1 MARTKL
7 ELPFRFSFAQE
18 EQTIQRILT
27 ARGYHQTTLKSGE
40 SVWKKGIGL
49 WSYMKFIKTDYSDN
63 KVLLSG
69 WIQVGIGN
77 LGGEELDLTG
87 VFGAYP
93 KKQVMKVLQELK
105 NAL

>member
-7 ELPFRFSFAQE
+7 EVPFRYSFAQE

-27 ARGYHQTTLKSGE
+27 AHGYHQKTIKSGE
-40 SVWKKGIGL
+40 NVWKKGTGF
-49 WSYMKFIKTDYSDN
+49 WSGMKFIKAEYSDN

-69 WIQVGIGN
+69 WIQVGIGI
-77 LGGEELDLTG
+77 LGGEEQDLTG
-87 VFGAYP
+87 VIGAYP

>member
-27 ARGYHQTTLKSGE
+27 ANGYHQTRMKNGE
-40 SVWKKGIGL
+40 SVWKKGMGL
-49 WSYMKFIKTDYSDN
+49 MKFVKTDFSND

-69 WIQVGIGN
+69 WVQIGIGSF
-77 LGGEELDLTG
+77 GGDEMQLTG
-87 VFGAYP
+87 AFLAPKTAEVMNVF
-93 KKQVMKVLQELK
+93 QELK
-105 NAL
+105 PAL